1 MPTYD
6 YECKT
11 CDKIFEVFQGIN
23 APKLTE
29 CPTCGAPIRRLLGA
43 GSGVIFKG
51 SGFYETDY
59 KTKTG
64 KKTDSISSGETTQKK
79 SADSTVTKQ
88 AKKTEKKDIVKK

>member
-23 APKLTE
+23 APKLTK
-29 CPTCGAPIRRLLGA
+29 CPTCEAPVKRLFGI

-59 KTKTG
+59 KTKSG
-64 KKTDSISSGETTQKK
+64 KKPDSTSSGEKTQKK
-79 SADSTVTKQ
+79 STDLGATKQ
-88 AKKTEKKDIVKK
+88 TKKTEKKDVVKK